1 MLVLILSN
9 PIALPFGIN
18 AIINN
23 AAIVDIPDITIGTND
38 PSLSNNLPPA
48 TLPIKHATPNIE
60 PATPNFAGSN
70 PFCPNTGIACVD
82 TETTAKHI
90 NAHPAQKIQNIGF
103 LSFSLSDKPSNFALA
118 GFPFD
123 FLDDVA
129 TTTSSDFGN
138 LINNNASGTPI
149 IIIAAPNAI
158 YVPLHPRLANKLT
171 VTGCKNT
178 LPNDPPANAIPN
190 AVPLPSPGNQ

>member
-1 MLVLILSN
+1 MVPSFCPNTSAGINAGADVIVYTVNPEHIGTKN

-82 TETTAKHI
+82 TETTAKHLHRKSRI
-90 NAHPAQKIQNIGF
+90 LDFYHF
-103 LSFSLSDKPSNFALA
+103 LY
-118 GFPFD
+118 
-123 FLDDVA
+123 
-129 TTTSSDFGN
+129 
-138 LINNNASGTPI
+138 LINHQI
-149 IIIAAPNAI
+149 LLLL
-158 YVPLHPRLANKLT
+158 VFHLT
-171 VTGCKNT
+171 F
-178 LPNDPPANAIPN
+178 
-190 AVPLPSPGNQ
+190 